1 MACILCHVFQALG
14 HIFNSLSSK
23 LQQKTQES
31 MKIESKDT
39 DTEQP
44 SAARSFV
51 FPSKKKRVSAEKDP
65 FFLVGARCAR
75 AFFFLRKFTF
85 QKHQTV
91 SQKIDCRFLSGVDFS
106 KICPFWAFL
115 DFTSFAGNGRGL
127 LLEHGSGIARGG
139 GRAFRWFRFWAAAA
153 RGRCKYRI

>member
-1 MACILCHVFQALG
+1 MAVCDCLWLAFCAMFSKPWA
-14 HIFNSLSSK
+14 IFSTVCRPSSNK
-23 LQQKTQES
+23 KTQES
-31 MKIESKDT
+31 VKIESKDT

-91 SQKIDCRFLSGVDFS
+91 SQKIDCHFLRGVHFS
-106 KICPFWAFL
+106 KKIRKTLFLETETFEDKAFYKQGVIGGEIRQRAP
-115 DFTSFAGNGRGL
+115 SRVGAAGRVFL
-127 LLEHGSGIARGG
+127 
-139 GRAFRWFRFWAAAA
+139 
-153 RGRCKYRI
+153 